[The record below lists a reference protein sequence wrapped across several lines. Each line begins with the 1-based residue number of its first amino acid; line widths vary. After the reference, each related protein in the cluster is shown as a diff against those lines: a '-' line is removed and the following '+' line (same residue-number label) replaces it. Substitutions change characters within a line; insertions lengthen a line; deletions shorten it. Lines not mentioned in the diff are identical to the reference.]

1 MIECSKE
8 NGENYQKKMLFERKK
23 TEETSVFEQLALES
37 MTSKLIG
44 VTGRLYQEGNKRRRR
59 QKRKRNRRRLFTF
72 SINMK

>member
-1 MIECSKE
+1 
-8 NGENYQKKMLFERKK
+8 MLFERKK

-37 MTSKLIG
+37 KTSKLTG
-44 VTGRLYQEGNKRRRR
+44 VAGRLYQEGNKRRRR

>member
-1 MIECSKE
+1 
-8 NGENYQKKMLFERKK
+8 MLFDRKK
-23 TEETSVFEQLALES
+23 TEETSVFEQLAPES
-37 MTSKLIG
+37 MTSKLTG

>member
-1 MIECSKE
+1 MEKIIR
-8 NGENYQKKMLFERKK
+8 KMLFERKK

-37 MTSKLIG
+37 MTSKLTG